1 MKRILISA
9 TLILLAACSG
19 APQGEADYTKN
30 RDQIEEERVGKLT
43 GEDGI
48 VLFGG
53 RKKSSGDGIN
63 VNSYLWR
70 ATLDTIYFMP
80 LVSADPFGGVILSDW
95 YQLNPKSNERI
106 KLNIY
111 ILGSELR
118 SDAIR
123 VSVFKQKND
132 SGKWVDIKDNDAFG
146 EEIENKILLRA
157 REIKVAS
164 PN

>member
-1 MKRILISA
+1 MSLY
-9 TLILLAACSG
+9 TLS
-19 APQGEADYTKN
+19 
-30 RDQIEEERVGKLT
+30 
-43 GEDGI
+43 
-48 VLFGG
+48 FGG
-53 RKKSSGDGIN
+53 KKKSSGDGIN

-80 LVSADPFGGVILSDW
+80 LVSADPFGGVILTDW

-132 SGKWVDIKDNDAFG
+132 SGKWVDIKDGDAFG